1 MTTKKQVPSKKNNT
15 KKNGLVTNA
24 KLNCNP
30 NITENN
36 VVRGSCFPN
45 NILIL
50 LKESYNKNN
59 PDNQI
64 TSDKPRLIWKDLK
77 TRLRTCT
84 NEECWLDVIKDNE
97 LREKIGKYLFI
108 PRPLQPNEWSS
119 DPNTWLSNLD
129 IDQVLS
135 EYEKSYPS
143 FKAIKTATIDFDD
156 ICYVE
161 DLCKLKSKEQ
171 LEDYLKLGKRK
182 IGVVFNLD
190 RMDES
195 GSHWVSLFI
204 DLQDDFIFYFDSN
217 GDRIPKEIKM
227 FVDRIKSY
235 CEQLDTPIHLQEYNN
250 YKTQHQY
257 ENTECGMYSLFF
269 IITMLSGK
277 INNIPVTSYKEKI
290 RLFREPRI
298 PDSYVSNFRK
308 IYFKV

>member
-1 MTTKKQVPSKKNNT
+1 MTTKKQMGGKQNKTRRNRLSASSP
-15 KKNGLVTNA
+15 
-24 KLNCNP
+24 LNCNP
-30 NITENN
+30 TIDGNS

-45 NILIL
+45 KVLTL
-50 LKESYNKNN
+50 LKQSYNESN

-64 TSDKPRLIWKDLK
+64 TSEKPRLIWKDLK

-84 NEECWLDVIKDNE
+84 NEECWLNVIKDDD
-97 LREKIGKYLFI
+97 LREKIDKYLFI

-119 DPNTWLSNLD
+119 DPNTWLSNID
-129 IDQVLS
+129 IDEVLG

-171 LEDYLKLGKRK
+171 LEDLLKMGKRK

-190 RMDES
+190 KMEES

-204 DLQDDFIFYFDSN
+204 DLQDNFIFYFDSN
-217 GDRIPKEIKM
+217 GDKIPKEIKA
-227 FVDRIKSY
+227 FVERIKTFAK
-235 CEQLDTPIHLQEYNN
+235 QLENPIDLQEYNN
-250 YKTQHQY
+250 YKVQHQY

-269 IITMLSGK
+269 IITMLTGK
-277 INNIPVTSYKEKI
+277 INNIPINSCKDKI
-290 RLFREPRI
+290 QLFREPRI
-298 PDSYVSNFRK
+298 PDNYVSKFRK